1 MHVIAARVVPSSPSK
16 RLQKLIRYVDKWARA
31 DEAAARRWA
40 LPKRNVTTEQ
50 APQRRAWVATDDKP
64 QDAPAACERVKTG
77 AAPEAPEPDLLH
89 WHPEMWLRP

>member
-1 MHVIAARVVPSSPSK
+1 MNIVAARVVPSSPSK

-64 QDAPAACERVKTG
+64 RDAPAACERVKTG
-77 AAPEAPEPDLLH
+77 AAEEAPEDLLH